1 MLIDK
6 PCMPCELLTSFAL
19 CFTQF
24 CVSLCALVPTG
35 EACNGSFAE
44 RIDQD
49 KLAAKHISHAQML
62 KEITATLCIV
72 CFGA

>member
-1 MLIDK
+1 MLG
-6 PCMPCELLTSFAL
+6 FGGL
-19 CFTQF
+19 CRK
-24 CVSLCALVPTG
+24 SWK
-35 EACNGSFAE
+35 AE